1 MATLDWYFDFIS
13 PFAYLQLAQLNR
25 RRQVDSHFPHIRY
38 RPVLLAGL
46 LGHFGQKGPA
56 EIPEKRRQTYRY
68 CQWYADRHG
77 IPMRFPPAHPFNP
90 LALLRM
96 ALAADC
102 ADTAIGI
109 LFDLV
114 FLHGRDPTDPDTLAQ
129 AGRQIGI
136 TDVSAAIQDPR
147 VKIRLR
153 EDTDQAI
160 QRGVFGVPMIGLPG
174 GELFWGL
181 DSTEM
186 ALECL
191 ANPGQFQRDPYPR
204 LASLPQAA
212 SRI

>member
-1 MATLDWYFDFIS
+1 MAILDWYFDFIS

-25 RRQVDSHFPHIRY
+25 HREAGPNFPRICY

-68 CQWYADRHG
+68 CQWYAGRHG

-90 LALLRM
+90 LALLRL

-102 ADTAIGI
+102 SDAAIQV

-114 FLHGRDPTDPDTLAQ
+114 FLHGQDPNDPGILAE
-129 AGRQIGI
+129 AGQQIGI
-136 TDVSAAIQDPR
+136 ADVSAAIQDPAI
-147 VKIRLR
+147 KTRLK
-153 EDTDQAI
+153 DCTDQAI
-160 QRGVFGVPMIGLPG
+160 QRGVFGVPMLGLPD
-174 GELFWGL
+174 GEIFWGL

-186 ALECL
+186 ALDGL
-191 ANPGQFQRDPYPR
+191 ADPGLFQRDPYDR
-204 LASLPQAA
+204 LAALPQAA